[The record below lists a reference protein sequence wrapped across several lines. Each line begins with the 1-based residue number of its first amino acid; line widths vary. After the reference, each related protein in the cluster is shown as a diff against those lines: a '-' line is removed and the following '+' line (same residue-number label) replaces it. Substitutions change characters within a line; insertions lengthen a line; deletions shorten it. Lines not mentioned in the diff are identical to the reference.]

1 MSKRNQKLNPSK
13 LPNLGSKK
21 RGPKENVP
29 KNIRNENS
37 KLHFDLNIPKPP
49 IKPPK
54 K

>member
-1 MSKRNQKLNPSK
+1 MAKRNPQKNDSNKTKNGPKNS
-13 LPNLGSKK
+13 LPNINESKS
-21 RGPKENVP
+21 PFN
-29 KNIRNENS
+29 KNN